1 MKRMYIKSSIKPR
14 GDYLFFVVLEG
25 ELDREEGLIEK
36 ELISKGLIIWK
47 RGSPV
52 DGLGHLL
59 RFELC

>member
-1 MKRMYIKSSIKPR
+1 MSLTVPKIK
-14 GDYLFFVVLEG
+14 GVVTEFMG
-25 ELDREEGLIEK
+25 ATPSATAA
-36 ELISKGLIIWK
+36 SKGLIIWK